1 MLDKDGNFTS
11 RYPLAKKFEE
21 QAMSDGENYLEAV
34 DKSTKKMTT
43 ALEKSRENKKEQLK
57 ELKEDEFPAWL
68 WLVPVI
74 GWAMKGAEKYEIMEL
89 KNEIK
94 AIGRR
99 MNQAMDHQI
108 GTAYVNLGEMAK
120 KRNHSTEAQNASYN
134 SEIAKNTVL
143 LTTGAVQVKT
153 SALEELKRN
162 VAQVGPKGQER

>member
-1 MLDKDGNFTS
+1 
-11 RYPLAKKFEE
+11 
-21 QAMSDGENYLEAV
+21 
-34 DKSTKKMTT
+34 
-43 ALEKSRENKKEQLK
+43 
-57 ELKEDEFPAWL
+57 
-68 WLVPVI
+68 
-74 GWAMKGAEKYEIMEL
+74 MKGVEKYEIMEL

-143 LTTGAVQVKT
+143 LATGTVQAKT
-153 SALEELKRN
+153 SALEALRQQK
-162 VAQVGPKGQER
+162 QEINSTRSVVPAR